1 MRRQLLLILL
11 AILALLL
18 SACRFVVVESGSV
31 RIEAPT
37 PMPTVTLTD
46 LE

>member
-1 MRRQLLLILL
+1 MRRQLLLTLL
-11 AILALLL
+11 TILALLL

-37 PMPTVTLTD
+37 PSPTATLPED
-46 LE
+46 